1 MRNLKRAL
9 SLALALVM
17 VLSMM
22 VVGAGA
28 VSVDDFTD
36 ADEIVNKEAVTVL
49 ATLGVITG
57 NDDGSYAPTDT
68 ISRAE
73 MSTIICRVLN
83 GGKDPVL
90 GESVTNTYTDTASH
104 WAKNYIEYCTTL
116 GIIAGKGDGTFDPEG
131 DVTVAEA
138 AKMVLVAL
146 GYNAAMEG
154 YTGANWQINVDAR
167 ANPIGLYEDLSY
179 TTTNAPLTRD
189 NAAQM
194 LYNALDCDMVRY
206 DVVLDTTSSTVI
218 STTQLTVTD
227 ETLLEDKFD
236 AVKVEGVVIA
246 NEIANLETS
255 GHLNDE
261 RTRILVTNF
270 DDQNTYGNSDGTR
283 AVDFAIT
290 TGLNELGRSVSIYV
304 KRDTTST
311 NAQVLGSVIV
321 SEDNVV
327 VTDYTDDSIADVAD
341 DNNLDVDAAQV
352 AVNYGNVVD
361 YEDYNHNE
369 DGVQG
374 VEKILI
380 DNDDDTDVDYV
391 LMNSYHFGKVTSYV
405 SSGDGSI
412 SIDLGRGDAPSMTAD
427 EADDVIGFE
436 DVARDDYVIAI
447 EIGGRIH
454 VNVAETMVGTLEA
467 YKEDG
472 GIVTLT
478 VDGTDYSTTFVQG
491 YDGGSDDIK
500 DANTYGETYLNNEA
514 TFYLTVGGYV
524 AAVGET
530 DESAYRYA
538 LVLASGNTG
547 LEDRVRVALS
557 DGTIGTYDI
566 SSNSDYDADGAG
578 TDDAQVG
585 TVYRYS
591 INGSGQIR
599 LSAAY
604 HPVNHTSEN
613 ASFTQGRTAVRG
625 DDMTTFYATGSTA
638 FFYVGIDESVWNEA
652 TDKDGTADSIDAD
665 DVDVYTGYNS
675 APDLETGLNIN
686 AVVYTRDDA
695 ADSTNAGAVVFYGDT
710 SLVTADVDRSLYIS
724 SVGTRNDDYIN
735 ATAFIAGE
743 PEAQSIQI
751 DGSESVSVRTAYTYV
766 INADGYYELSAIDDY
781 DSVTDEGNSLG
792 GNTDA
797 DRITVTRDSSNTF
810 VAGGEEFVIT
820 DETLLVDH
828 SKYLSSATGEL
839 GAGPYQGDELQWVVF
854 NDDKEAILVVVRN
867 DEVNSNV
874 DHGDEDV
881 AETGERYDATGSVN
895 SRNRATVSFDFNRA
909 DYAATGSTA
918 TISFDVYV
926 NGDFDTTGTVTT
938 TGSTGRWTSDDT
950 YFETDDEI
958 TVDNVRIVYDEVLVQ
973 YVDGANNGTLS
984 TTNRMDTI
992 ESGAG
997 KALSFTLDGTVYG
1010 DITGTGLTYTVD
1022 GATGADTLA
1031 NNGSGVVSGTLNV
1044 SGTDYVTVTVN
1055 GLTGRTQFYV
1065 TVANDLYDQDTPGT
1079 WLNNVTLNDLNSTIS
1094 GTDGDLLFLV
1104 RVDNGYSGAV
1114 NGGDRIDGSRISVMI
1129 STQAGAYATF
1139 ADALSYDVEIDGFGT
1154 ATVANNAG
1162 AWTTLTGRSNPIN
1175 SDLEITADM
1184 IHVTATEKKMAL
1196 ESASWSDAEDSVTLT
1211 FSEEL
1216 NGTSGA
1222 TVESWG
1228 TGAVTFAP
1236 GTGNANSASLSGV
1249 SVSGREV
1256 TLDFSGQLLEG
1267 NTITLNN
1274 LTDVVGPTSG
1284 NAASGTATLTL
1295 ESGTSVDIQ

>member
-361 YEDYNHNE
+361 YEDYDHAE
-369 DGVQG
+369 DEVQG

-478 VDGTDYSTTFVQG
+478 VDGTDYSATFVQG

-781 DSVTDEGNSLG
+781 DSVTNEGNSLG

-874 DHGDEDV
+874 DHGDEDGDYNLDWDISASGRLSLTISNYV
-881 AETGERYDATGSVN
+881 REDYMADDTAVKLDFDVYANGSYIE
-895 SRNRATVSFDFNRA
+895 SD
-909 DYAATGSTA
+909 TA
-918 TISFDVYV
+918 TIP
-926 NGDFDTTGTVTT
+926 
-938 TGSTGRWTSDDT
+938 
-950 YFETDDEI
+950 
-958 TVDNVRIVYDEVLVQ
+958 
-973 YVDGANNGTLS
+973 AN
-984 TTNRMDTI
+984 R
-992 ESGAG
+992 
-997 KALSFTLDGTVYG
+997 
-1010 DITGTGLTYTVD
+1010 
-1022 GATGADTLA
+1022 
-1031 NNGSGVVSGTLNV
+1031 
-1044 SGTDYVTVTVN
+1044 
-1055 GLTGRTQFYV
+1055 
-1065 TVANDLYDQDTPGT
+1065 
-1079 WLNNVTLNDLNSTIS
+1079 
-1094 GTDGDLLFLV
+1094 
-1104 RVDNGYSGAV
+1104 
-1114 NGGDRIDGSRISVMI
+1114 
-1129 STQAGAYATF
+1129 
-1139 ADALSYDVEIDGFGT
+1139 
-1154 ATVANNAG
+1154 
-1162 AWTTLTGRSNPIN
+1162 
-1175 SDLEITADM
+1175 
-1184 IHVTATEKKMAL
+1184 
-1196 ESASWSDAEDSVTLT
+1196 DSVTLRT
-1211 FSEEL
+1211 REDVYLEGDDITIEITNVEPAAVKVIYTDGEKDISDQLTGEPATVSTSTATDLVFTVDTKDSV
-1216 NGTSGA
+1216 GTVDITVSGA
-1222 TVESWG
+1222 AAGNETYSGV
-1228 TGAVTFAP
+1228 P
-1236 GTGNANSASLSGV
+1236 GTNTMTLSGV
-1249 SVSGREV
+1249 QGAYDSAVTVTITGLDDLNQSLVTVTGFDATALSAWGISGADATGVTLAVNVTTAGAVEAGQQVTGTIDLAGTVSADGVYGYRVVCEKLGVDAVLTSGGSETWNIRPTENMTITANDITVTPYDELEV
-1256 TLDFSGQLLEG
+1256 TDYSWTYGEIEIVFNHDIATSNGSMDVSYTGTPEFLITTTNVNVG
-1267 NTITLNN
+1267 NFKVSVVNNVATITADVGDFGQVAGETVTIS
-1274 LTDVVGPTSG
+1274 TDVVDRSETGNVNTST
-1284 NAASGTATLTL
+1284 TALAL
-1295 ESGTSVDIQ
+1295 DSAHFQAP

>member
-28 VSVDDFTD
+28 VSVDDFSD

-57 NDDGSYAPTDT
+57 NDDGSYAPADT

-90 GESVTNTYTDTASH
+90 GESVTNTYTDTANH

-454 VNVAETMVGTLEA
+454 VNVAETIVGTLEA

-472 GIVTLT
+472 SIVTLT

-500 DANTYGETYLNNEA
+500 DANAYGETYLNNEA

-557 DGTIGTYDI
+557 DGTTGTYDI
-566 SSNSDYDADGAG
+566 SSNSDYDADGTG
-578 TDDAQVG
+578 SDDARVG

-599 LSAAY
+599 LSDAWTPSQRDNA
-604 HPVNHTSEN
+604 SED
-613 ASFTQGRTAVRG
+613 ASFTQGRTAISSHNRTN
-625 DDMTTFYATGSTA
+625 DMDTFYATGSTA
-638 FFYVGIDESVWNEA
+638 FFYVGIDAEQWGYLN
-652 TDKDGTADSIDAD
+652 DGLDTTRNSIDVD
-665 DVDVYTGYNS
+665 EVDVYTGYNS
-675 APDLETGLNIN
+675 APDLDSNLGYIH

-695 ADSTNAGAVVFYGDT
+695 EDSNNAGAVVFYGDA
-710 SLVTADVDRSLYIS
+710 SLVTADVDKSLYIS

-766 INADGYYELSAIDDY
+766 INADGYYELSEIDDA
-781 DSVTDEGNSLG
+781 NSLG

-797 DRITVTRDSSNTF
+797 ERITVTRDSSNTF

-839 GAGPYQGDELQWVVF
+839 GAGSYQGDELQWVVF
-854 NDDKEAILVVVRN
+854 NDDNEAILVVVRN

-895 SRNRATVSFDFNRA
+895 SRNRATVSFDFDRA

-958 TVDNVRIVYDEVLVQ
+958 TVDNVRIVYDEVLVRYQ
-973 YVDGANNGTLS
+973 DANGGDIA
-984 TTNRMDTI
+984 TTARMDTI
-992 ESGAG
+992 EKTENGTR
-997 KALSFTLDGTVYG
+997 LSFTLDGSVYG
-1010 DITGTGLTYTVD
+1010 NASTIADSAFTVT
-1022 GATGADTLA
+1022 GATGTLA
-1031 NNGSGVVSGTLNV
+1031 NASGVVSGTLNI

-1055 GLTGRTQFYV
+1055 GLTGRTQFNV
-1065 TVANDLYDQDTPGT
+1065 TVADDLYDQDTPGT

-1104 RVDNGYSGAV
+1104 RVDNGYSVAV

-1154 ATVANNAG
+1154 ARVASNAD

-1196 ESASWSDAEDSVTLT
+1196 ESASWNDAEDSVTLT

-1216 NGTSGA
+1216 DASSVTAVNGWVDTTDVSTANATLYDAVAEGA
-1222 TVESWG
+1222 TV
-1228 TGAVTFAP
+1228 TLTF
-1236 GTGNANSASLSGV
+1236 T
-1249 SVSGREV
+1249 
-1256 TLDFSGQLLEG
+1256 GQLAEG
-1267 NTITLNN
+1267 DQITLNS
-1274 LTDVVGPTSG
+1274 VSSISGPTSTNTVG
-1284 NAASGTATLTL
+1284 GGTVTLTL
-1295 ESGTSVDIQ
+1295 GSGTSVDIQ